1 MKKSITIWRF
11 IDGKA
16 GHEKQS
22 TAAINALSKKINCEV
37 FDIDLPSKNSFF
49 GAFLSGKLKNLKKL
63 GEPNLIIGVGHQT
76 HLYVLYS
83 KRYYGGMSILIMK
96 PSLPTDWFDLCI
108 LPEHDRVR
116 AQKEYTD
123 CALTSQ
129 SKIFYSQGP
138 LVDIKERKK
147 NKTGRSMILIGGPSK
162 NYQWNNVMIVSQIID
177 LIEQNPNDK
186 FMLVT
191 SRRTP
196 KIFMKHLRI
205 EVGMLQHSQS
215 LRAIEPGEPLRNL
228 DIYTSSS
235 ELHYPQSNPEW
246 VNERMSEAQYVW
258 VTNDSFSMIY
268 EALSYGAQVGLLC
281 LDAYPDN
288 RVDQATRQIFAG
300 KRCNWDDARN
310 FKKLTINRKNLNE
323 AETCAAFILKK
334 YEKN

>member
-37 FDIDLPSKNSFF
+37 LDIDLPSKNSFF
-49 GAFLSGKLKNLKKL
+49 GAFFSGKLKTLKNLGK
-63 GEPNLIIGVGHQT
+63 PNLIIGVGHQT
-76 HLYVLYS
+76 HLYVLFS
-83 KRYYGGMSILIMK
+83 KKYYGGMSILIMK

-108 LPEHDRVR
+108 LPEHDRVL
-116 AQKEYTD
+116 AQKEYID
-123 CALTSQ
+123 WALTSA

-147 NKTGRSMILIGGPSK
+147 NKTGKSMILIGGPSK

-196 KIFMKHLRI
+196 KSFMKHLRT
-205 EVGMLQHSQS
+205 EVRMLQQ
-215 LRAIEPGEPLRNL
+215 LERVRTIEPGEPLRNL

-235 ELHYPQSNPEW
+235 EPHHAHSNPEW
-246 VNERMSEAQYVW
+246 VNERMSEAPYVW

-268 EALSYGAQVGLLC
+268 EALSYGAKVGLLC
-281 LDAYPDN
+281 LDAYRDN
-288 RVDQATRQIFAG
+288 RVDQATTRLFAG
-300 KRCNWDDARN
+300 KKCSWDGARD
-310 FKKLTINRKNLNE
+310 FKKLTINRKNLYE
-323 AETCAAFILKK
+323 VEDCAAFILKK
-334 YEKN
+334 YEEK